1 MSAATT
7 AARFAQSIAQLQGR
21 ERRDAVACAVIE
33 TGGLYPFPFPKRAL
47 VEIQLHGVCATG
59 VCATGIGEDEAISN
73 WIAKVSP
80 QVEPQEVAA

>member
-7 AARFAQSIAQLQGR
+7 AARFAQTIAQLQGR

-59 VCATGIGEDEAISN
+59 IGEDEAISN
-73 WIAKVSP
+73 WIDKVSP

>member
-7 AARFAQSIAQLQGR
+7 AARFAQTIAQLRGR

-33 TGGLYPFPFPKRAL
+33 TGGLYPLPFPKRAL

-59 VCATGIGEDEAISN
+59 IGEDEAISN
-73 WIAKVSP
+73 WIAKLSP
-80 QVEPQEVAA
+80 QVEPHEVAA

>member
-7 AARFAQSIAQLQGR
+7 AARFAQTIAQLQGR

-47 VEIQLHGVCATG
+47 VEIQLHS

-73 WIAKVSP
+73 WIDKVSP

>member
-7 AARFAQSIAQLQGR
+7 AARFAQTITQLQGR
-21 ERRDAVACAVIE
+21 DRRDAVACAVIE

-59 VCATGIGEDEAISN
+59 IGEDEAISN
-73 WIAKVSP
+73 WIDKVSP

>member
-1 MSAATT
+1 MSSATT
-7 AARFAQSIAQLQGR
+7 AARFAQTIAQLQGR

-59 VCATGIGEDEAISN
+59 IGEDEAISN
-73 WIAKVSP
+73 WIDKVSP